1 MGKLERLLQEGSTS
15 LVLVSIEDL
24 TQFGREIAQR
34 AIDEAKSLTQSKNN
48 EAEDERL
55 TTKEVSQRYR
65 VSAPTLWRWQK
76 SGLLH
81 PLKVGAKNVYLRSE
95 IESIMRR
102 GV

>member
-1 MGKLERLLQEGSTS
+1 MNKLEQLLQGGSAS
-15 LVLVSIEDL
+15 LVLVSAEDL
-24 TQFGREIAQR
+24 NEFGRLIVQR
-34 AIDEAKSLTQSKNN
+34 TIDEAKSLTQSKNN

-81 PLKVGAKNVYLRSE
+81 PLKVGAKNVYLQSE
-95 IESIMRR
+95 IETIMGR
-102 GV
+102 